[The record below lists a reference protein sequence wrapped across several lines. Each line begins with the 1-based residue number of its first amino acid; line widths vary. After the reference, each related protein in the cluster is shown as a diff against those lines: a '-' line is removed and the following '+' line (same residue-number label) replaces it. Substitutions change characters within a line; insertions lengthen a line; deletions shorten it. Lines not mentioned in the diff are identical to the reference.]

1 MQKMRANRKL
11 RHGRSVVE
19 EGDEFDCSEVDANY
33 YMSHKMA
40 DAVEKEPPPEK
51 KPRGRPASVPYAT
64 RRMTAAPEPTV
75 EASSTE
81 VAPTVEGSATEVA
94 PTPDPATE

>member
-33 YMSHKMA
+33 YLSHKMA

-51 KPRGRPASVPYAT
+51 KPRGRPANVPYAT
-64 RRMTAAPEPTV
+64 RRMTSSPAAPEPTV
-75 EASSTE
+75 EESSTE
-81 VAPTVEGSATEVA
+81 V
-94 PTPDPATE
+94 PTPEDSAAKSDPATE